1 MPSTEITTA
10 QKITITY
17 ELASFGERFLAF
29 LIDLII
35 LGIYFT
41 VMMFF
46 GAIIFLDKVDYF
58 AYIALVPVVTFYSL
72 GFEVFNRGQ
81 TPGKMIMG
89 IKVMKLEGDRPIPGD
104 YLMRW
109 IFRSIDIWSSLGT
122 LALIL
127 ISSSDKNQRLG
138 DLLANTIVVRIR
150 NNDEIPLSR
159 LLQMHRREH
168 YEPTYP
174 SAIQMTEH
182 EMIRVK
188 ELLDALRTNP
198 GEGHL
203 KALDIASQHIADKL
217 AIPIEPYHPY
227 FETNPFIRASER
239 EKRIA
244 FLNTLLKDYIILTR

>member
-1 MPSTEITTA
+1 MPSTDITTA

-35 LGIYFT
+35 IGVFSF
-41 VMMFF
+41 VMMFL
-46 GAIIFLDKVDYF
+46 GTIVFLDRVDYF
-58 AYIALVPVVTFYSL
+58 AYIVVLPVATLYTL
-72 GFEVFNRGQ
+72 GFEIFNRGQ

-109 IFRSIDIWSSLGT
+109 IFRAVDIWSSLGT

-150 NNDEIPLSR
+150 SSEEVPLAR
-159 LLQMHRREH
+159 LLQMRTREA

-174 SAIQMTEH
+174 SVVQMSEP

-188 ELLDALRTNP
+188 ELLERLKRNP
-198 GEGHL
+198 GEGPL
-203 KALDIASQHIADKL
+203 KALDIASQNIADKL
-217 AIPIEPYHPY
+217 MIPLEPYHPY
-227 FETNPFIRASER
+227 FETNPFIRTSER